1 MKWLLRAVSILGVI
15 LFIVL
20 MDHNEAELMHSRPRV
35 ARPELGYTMAISM
48 KADYGFGRAETVF
61 ISGADNIRRL
71 EILFLGLG
79 WVVASWFVASWIEER

>member
-1 MKWLLRAVSILGVI
+1 MKWLLRTVSILGVI
-15 LFIVL
+15 FFIVL
-20 MDHNEAELMHSRPRV
+20 MDYNEAELMRSRPRA

-61 ISGADNIRRL
+61 ISGDDNVRRI
-71 EILFLGLG
+71 EILFLGLS